1 MAWSKPVNH
10 RKEGDK
16 HRDAQEWALAE
27 AAYRKHLASHA
38 DDAAI
43 WVQYGHMLKEG
54 KKLAEA
60 EAAYS
65 TALSLRPD
73 DADANIHLGH
83 VLKRQGKLVAAFGA
97 FNKAQELEPSDAVG
111 EEIRLMRRH
120 VETPVESPVQ
130 HGSIMFSVQDLVE
143 FLKSH
148 VTMSGIQRV
157 QAGIALSAMQMS
169 GLDAHFI
176 LTDQTRVLPPGAFW
190 DVRHQDLRALIDYAS
205 SPSVD
210 RAHLRALITQCEEGA
225 TVVTPGAGHTV
236 VILGCFWSHENTAE
250 RYFPSKRR
258 GARIAAYIYD
268 IIPISHPEFCDAGL
282 VRAFSQSLSELAL
295 IADFFLTISD
305 YTRHVL
311 DAFFEAQGSRKIP
324 MMTVPLAHSLTG
336 ASNASASWP
345 NSLQRLRGREY
356 VTYVS
361 TIEGRKNHAYVVNV
375 WRQLMN
381 DGVQVPDL
389 VFVGRKGW
397 RVNGLMDLLEG
408 TAFLDGRVHF
418 VHDLSDGELNAVYE
432 NSLFTVFT
440 SFVEGWGLPVGESLM
455 HGKMCVA
462 SRTSSIPE
470 VGGDFVDYIDP
481 QNLQEGI
488 AVMGRL
494 LQDRAYLAERTT
506 NIVAN
511 FKPREWDEVA
521 STFVEN
527 TRALSVTPLTP
538 LNYPRL
544 NQGFLFRPGDL
555 INPSLALVPYS
566 TKATRLLIATSY
578 YFQEPF
584 GAWMRGRFGEVEFQT
599 DLSVGADIIVY
610 VEVVA
615 ADWSANCAVTVQ
627 VAPPQG
633 QIAPRPL
640 AIPLVPREKIRV
652 VARGTVGVE
661 GLCKVTFDVSGT
673 YEMPEFEWRDFVVG
687 LSGIGYAS
695 PDNQTARSDIYES
708 LVFKSAA
715 YIAP

>member
-1 MAWSKPVNH
+1 
-10 RKEGDK
+10 
-16 HRDAQEWALAE
+16 
-27 AAYRKHLASHA
+27 
-38 DDAAI
+38 
-43 WVQYGHMLKEG
+43 
-54 KKLAEA
+54 
-60 EAAYS
+60 
-65 TALSLRPD
+65 
-73 DADANIHLGH
+73 
-83 VLKRQGKLVAAFGA
+83 
-97 FNKAQELEPSDAVG
+97 
-111 EEIRLMRRH
+111 MRRH

-148 VTMSGIQRV
+148 ITMSGIQRV

-169 GLDAHFI
+169 DLDAHFI
-176 LTDQTRVLPPGAFW
+176 LTDQTGVLAPGAFW
-190 DVRHQDLRALIDYAS
+190 DIRHQDLRALIEYAS
-205 SPSVD
+205 SRTVE
-210 RAHLRALITQCEEGA
+210 RAHLRALITQCEEAA

-236 VILGCFWSHENTAE
+236 VILGCFWSHENTTE
-250 RYFPSKRR
+250 RYFPSKRA

-336 ASNASASWP
+336 ASDASATWP
-345 NSLQRLRGREY
+345 NTLQRLRGREY

-375 WRQLMN
+375 WRQLIN
-381 DGVQVPDL
+381 EGVPVPDL

-408 TAFLDGRVHF
+408 TDYLDGRVHF

-488 AVMGRL
+488 AVIGRL
-494 LQDRAYLAERTT
+494 LKEREYLAERTG

-521 STFVEN
+521 ATFVAN
-527 TRALSVTPLTP
+527 TRTLGQAPLTP
-538 LNYPRL
+538 LAYPQL
-544 NQGFLFRPGDL
+544 GQGRLFRPGDL

-584 GAWMRGRFGEVEFQT
+584 GAWMRGRYGEVEFQT
-599 DLSVGADIIVY
+599 DMAEGEPLIVY
-610 VEVVA
+610 VELVA
-615 ADWSANCAVTVQ
+615 ADWASGCSVTTQ
-627 VAPPQG
+627 IAPPTG
-633 QIAPRPL
+633 HTAPRPL
-640 AIPLVPREKIRV
+640 PVQLTPRQNIRV
-652 VARGTVGVE
+652 VARGTIGAD
-661 GLCKVTFDVSGT
+661 GLCKVTFDVSGA
-673 YEMPEFEWRDFVVG
+673 YQMPEHEWRDFVVA
-687 LSGIGYAS
+687 LAGIGYAS
-695 PDNQTARSDIYES
+695 PDNHPARSDIYES
-708 LVFKSAA
+708 LIFTSAA